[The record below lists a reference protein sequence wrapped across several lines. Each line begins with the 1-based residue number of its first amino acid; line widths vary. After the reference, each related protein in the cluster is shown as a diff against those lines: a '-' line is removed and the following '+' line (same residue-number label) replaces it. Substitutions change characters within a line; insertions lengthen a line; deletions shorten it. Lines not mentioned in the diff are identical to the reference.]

1 VLVVLELTRLL
12 LSPLVLIQS
21 QLEMGEMVVLVL
33 EVVDSMGQKAII
45 VV

>member
-1 VLVVLELTRLL
+1 MVLELTRLL